1 MSSKL
6 FFVNIFDGINSL
18 SVTPIAERNTNI
30 DVEIKTAYIKDIYN
44 TDEFNSTNMLN
55 NSDIKNFYYNI
66 ILESLNLN
74 SEAQTNQAFKNNL
87 QQLKSDFKPE
97 GDPSSKAEFATG

>member
-18 SVTPIAERNTNI
+18 SVAPIAEKQTNI
-30 DVEIKTAYIKDIYN
+30 DAEIKTAYVKDVYN

-55 NSDIKNFYYNI
+55 NSDIKNITI
-66 ILESLNLN
+66 IN
-74 SEAQTNQAFKNNL
+74 SEKKFIKLL
-87 QQLKSDFKPE
+87 QQNAKFLV
-97 GDPSSKAEFATG
+97 SK